1 MPATWLLDTNVII
14 HSVSG
19 RPPRVRAE
27 LRRRSPADVALSS
40 VTVAELWYG
49 AAKHPDPARKRIAWM
64 RVLAP
69 FDILPFDRAAAEQHA
84 DIRYAQRHNPIGERD
99 LLVAAIAVVRG
110 LTVVT
115 HNTREF
121 KRVPGLVVEDWSE

>member
-1 MPATWLLDTNVII
+1 MAASWLLDTNAII
-14 HSVSG
+14 HSVRG

-27 LRRRSPADVALSS
+27 LRRRSPADVAVSS

-49 AAKHPDPARKRIAWM
+49 AAKHVDPDRKRKAWT

-69 FDILPFDRAAAEQHA
+69 YEILAFDRSAAEHHA
-84 DIRYAQRHNPIGERD
+84 DIRYALRHHPIGERD
-99 LLVAAIAVVRG
+99 LLIAAIARAHG

-115 HNTREF
+115 QNPDEF
-121 KRVPGLVVEDWSE
+121 DRVPELIVVDWTK